1 MYQIVFYRNRKGIEP
16 VYELL
21 CQLRRNN
28 NKDSRIKLNKIQD
41 YIQALSVYGTNLPEK
56 YLKHL
61 QNDIWELRP
70 VRYRILFAKT
80 KEGYVLL
87 HWFLKKTQK
96 TPKRELEQAEKEY
109 IDFLERSFDH
119 E

>member
-1 MYQIVFYRNRKGIEP
+1 MYRIVFYRTRKGIEP

-21 CQLRRNN
+21 QELRANN
-28 NKDSRIKLNKIQD
+28 SKDARIKLNKIQD

-56 YLKHL
+56 YVKHI

-70 VRYRILFAKT
+70 GRYRILFAKT
-80 KEGYVLL
+80 KDGFVLL
-87 HWFLKKTQK
+87 HCFLKKTQK
-96 TPKRELEQAEKEY
+96 TPKRELELAEKEY
-109 IDFLERSFDH
+109 IDFLERSFNY